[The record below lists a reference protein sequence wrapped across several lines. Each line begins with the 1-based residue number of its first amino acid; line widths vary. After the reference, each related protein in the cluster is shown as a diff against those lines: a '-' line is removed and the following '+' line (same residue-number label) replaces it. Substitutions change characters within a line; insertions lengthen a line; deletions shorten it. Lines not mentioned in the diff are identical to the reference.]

1 MKFPTLSD
9 GDKVVLEQTDCR
21 RGYFDMGANPIA
33 VVTVTGVTEK
43 SFIVNGKRFCRRN
56 GSIVG
61 PSFRCNLSVR
71 PYVEGVEKQIA
82 AFKSGKQWDPIAKQV
97 KA

>member
-33 VVTVTGVTEK
+33 VVTATGVTDK
-43 SFIVNGKRFCRRN
+43 SFIVNGHRYSRKSGN
-56 GSIVG
+56 YIG
-61 PSFRCNLSVR
+61 PIGRCNLSVR
-71 PYVEGVEKQIA
+71 PYVEGVEDYIA
-82 AFKSGKQWDPIAKQV
+82 AFKAGKPWKPVATEV
-97 KA
+97 KP